1 MTDNEGAGISRD
13 GSNLARRVLAAAV
26 LIPAALF
33 LTWAGVLPFLAL
45 VLLLVALMAHEWAA
59 IVHDGDRSQFALH
72 AVAGAAG
79 AFAGLVHGVA
89 PALWLAVLFAW
100 GGSVWLTA
108 RSMKGFTIFHLTGI
122 PYLALPAFALVALR
136 AGGSCGFPAVLLL
149 FVTVWSADTLA
160 YFAGRTFGGP
170 KFAPRISPNKTWS
183 GFFGAVAGG
192 ALAAAL
198 LAAFSGLAVLPL
210 ALLGA
215 VLGGWE
221 QVGDLFESAA
231 KRRFGVKDSG
241 SIIPGHGGVLDRVD
255 GLVAAAVLA
264 LVWGAWASGTLH
276 NAACGILFWWD
287 KT

>member
-1 MTDNEGAGISRD
+1 MTDTEGAGTSRG
-13 GSNLARRVLAAAV
+13 GSNLARRVMAAAV
-26 LIPAALF
+26 LIPTALF

-45 VLLLVALMAHEWAA
+45 VLLLVVLMAHEWAA
-59 IVHDGDRSQFALH
+59 IVHQGDRAQFALH
-72 AVAGAAG
+72 AVAGVAG
-79 AFAGLVHGVA
+79 AVAGLVYGAA

-108 RSMKGFTIFHLTGI
+108 RSMKGFTSFHLMGI
-122 PYLALPAFALVALR
+122 PYLAFPAFALVSLR
-136 AGGSCGFPAVLLL
+136 AGGTCGFLAILLL

-183 GFFGAVAGG
+183 GFLGAVAGG
-192 ALAAAL
+192 AIAATL

-255 GLVAAAVLA
+255 GLVAAAALA
-264 LVWGAWASGTLH
+264 LVWGAWASGTLRH
-276 NAACGILFWWD
+276 AACGILFWWD

>member
-1 MTDNEGAGISRD
+1 MKDIEGAGAPRSV
-13 GSNLARRVLAAAV
+13 SNLARRIMAAMV

-45 VLLLVALMAHEWAA
+45 VLLLVVLMAHEWAA
-59 IVHDGDRSQFALH
+59 IVHEGDRAQFVLH

-79 AFAGLVHGVA
+79 AVAGLVHGVS

-108 RSMKGFTIFHLTGI
+108 RSMKGFTVFHLTGI
-122 PYLALPAFALVALR
+122 PYLALPAFALVNLR
-136 AGGSCGFPAVLLL
+136 AGGACGFPAVLLL
-149 FVTVWSADTLA
+149 FVAVWSADTLA
-160 YFAGRTFGGP
+160 YFVGRTFGGP

-192 ALAAAL
+192 ALAAGL
-198 LAAFSGLAVLPL
+198 FAAFAGLGMLPL
-210 ALLGA
+210 VMLGA
-215 VLGGWE
+215 VLGAWE

-264 LVWGAWASGTLH
+264 LAWGAWASGTFRH
-276 NAACGILFWWD
+276 AACGVLLWWD

>member
-1 MTDNEGAGISRD
+1 MTDNEDARASRG
-13 GSNLARRVLAAAV
+13 GSKLARRVMAAAV
-26 LIPAALF
+26 LMPAVLF
-33 LTWAGVLPFLAL
+33 LTWWGVLPFLAL
-45 VLLLVALMAHEWAA
+45 VVLLVVLMAHEWTS
-59 IVHDGDRSQFALH
+59 IVHERNRAQFILH
-72 AVAGAAG
+72 SAAGVAGAV
-79 AFAGLVHGVA
+79 AGLVHGTA
-89 PALWLAVLFAW
+89 PMLWFAVLFAW

-108 RSMKGFTIFHLTGI
+108 RSMKGFTVFHLTGI
-122 PYLALPAFALVALR
+122 PYLVLPAFALVALR
-136 AGGSCGFPAVLLL
+136 SGESCGFLAVLLL

-160 YFAGRTFGGP
+160 YFAGRAIGGP

-198 LAAFSGLAVLPL
+198 LAAFSGLSVLPL
-210 ALLGA
+210 MALGA
-215 VLGGWE
+215 MIGGWE

-241 SIIPGHGGVLDRVD
+241 AIIPGHGGVLDRVD

-264 LVWGAWASGTLH
+264 LVWGAWASGTLQ

>member
-1 MTDNEGAGISRD
+1 MTDNEGAGASRG
-13 GSNLARRVLAAAV
+13 GSKLARRVMAAAV
-26 LIPAALF
+26 LMPVALF

-45 VLLLVALMAHEWAA
+45 VILLVVLMAHEWTT
-59 IVHDGDRSQFALH
+59 IVHGRDQAQFILYSA
-72 AVAGAAG
+72 AGVAGAI
-79 AFAGLVHGVA
+79 AGLVHGA
-89 PALWLAVLFAW
+89 SPALWLAVLFAW

-108 RSMKGFTIFHLTGI
+108 RSMKGFTVYHLTGI
-122 PYLALPAFALVALR
+122 FYLALPAFALVSLR

-192 ALAAAL
+192 AAAAAL
-198 LAAFSGLAVLPL
+198 LAAFYGLAVLPL
-210 ALLGA
+210 MLLGA
-215 VLGGWE
+215 ILGGWE

-264 LVWGAWASGTLH
+264 LVWGAWASGTLRH
-276 NAACGILFWWD
+276 AACGLLFWWD
-287 KT
+287 KL